1 VPVFNVRRS
10 KYESH
15 IYTKMRILVTGGC
28 GYIGSHTIVELLN
41 NGHTVVCVDSCVR
54 SSPAVLEKIKALTG
68 KDVQFYKVDMTVLT
82 DLEWVFL
89 RHGAFDGV
97 IHFAAFK
104 SVGESV
110 ANPLMYYENNLCS
123 LLNLLHCCT
132 SYNVKNVVFSS
143 SCTVYG
149 EPDSMP
155 VTEITPLK
163 PAMSPYGATKQIC
176 ERILTDFVGRAG
188 GNSCVCL
195 LRYFNPAGAHPS
207 LLLGEMPQDA
217 PLNLVPVL
225 VDVAAG
231 RRPVLTIFG
240 GDYPTRDGT
249 CVRDYIHV
257 CDIARAHMLALEYM
271 IRTEK
276 PLSVFNL
283 GAGNGS
289 TVLEAIQAFIKA
301 NNMPVPHLIADRRP
315 GDVSSIYADN
325 TLASTEL
332 GWHIQHTLEDIMKT
346 AWGFYTKSL

>member
-1 VPVFNVRRS
+1 
-10 KYESH
+10 
-15 IYTKMRILVTGGC
+15 MRILVTGGC

-41 NGHTVVCVDSCVR
+41 NGHTVVCIDSCTR

-68 KDVQFYKVDMTVLT
+68 VDVQFHKVDMTVRM

-132 SYNVKNVVFSS
+132 SYNVKKIVFSS

-225 VDVAAG
+225 VDVATG
-231 RRPVLTIFG
+231 RRSVLTIFG

-276 PLSVFNL
+276 SLSVFNL

-289 TVLEAIQAFIKA
+289 TVLEAVHAFIKA
-301 NNMPVPHLIADRRP
+301 NNVPVPHLIADRRP
-315 GDVSSIYADN
+315 GDVSAIYADN

-332 GWHIQHTLEDIMKT
+332 GWHIQYTLEDIMKT

>member
-1 VPVFNVRRS
+1 MFQTNCWS
-10 KYESH
+10 KYEPH
-15 IYTKMRILVTGGC
+15 IYIKMRILVTGGC

-54 SSPAVLEKIKALTG
+54 SSSAVLEKIEAITG
-68 KDVQFYKVDMTVLT
+68 KSVIFHKVNMADYNE
-82 DLEWVFL
+82 LEWVFL

-123 LLNLLHCCT
+123 LLNLLRCCS
-132 SYNVKNVVFSS
+132 SYNIKNIVFSS

-155 VTEITPLK
+155 VTEATPQK
-163 PAMSPYGATKQIC
+163 PAMSPYGATKQMC
-176 ERILTDFVGRAG
+176 ERILTDFVARAG
-188 GNSCVCL
+188 GDSNVCL

-231 RRPVLTIFG
+231 KRKQLSVFG
-240 GDYPTRDGT
+240 GDYSTRDGS
-249 CVRDYIHV
+249 CIRDYIHV

-271 IRTEK
+271 IRVEIR
-276 PLSVFNL
+276 LSIFNL
-283 GAGNGS
+283 GAGNGA
-289 TVLEAIQAFIKA
+289 TVLEAVDAFQKVNDVSI
-301 NNMPVPHLIADRRP
+301 PYVIVDRRP
-315 GDVSSIYADN
+315 GDVSAIYADN

-332 GWHIQHTLEDIMKT
+332 GWRVQYTLEDIMKT
-346 AWGFYTKSL
+346 AWGFYTRSL